1 MVNKWQVFILK
12 QFQKSK
18 AIIFKHLYYGIPDM
32 YGYLV
37 ATVRFHTSL
46 NIWISYATYNLVSK
60 KFYNVTASAF
70 LLYTLMLYN
79 VSLFRFIDH
88 LHLCTVLICHIRHV
102 HSEQSLPLQVIL
114 PSPVDNSFSVLY
126 RECTCKLFEKFNAW
140 LILCKVDWH

>member
-1 MVNKWQVFILK
+1 LK

-18 AIIFKHLYYGIPDM
+18 AIIFKFLYYGIPYM
-32 YGYLV
+32 CGYLV

-46 NIWISYATYNLVSK
+46 NIWISYATYDLLSK

-79 VSLFRFIDH
+79 VSVFIFIDH
-88 LHLCTVLICHIRHV
+88 LHLCTVLIWHV
-102 HSEQSLPLQVIL
+102 HSEQSLPLKVIL

-126 RECTCKLFEKFNAW
+126 RECMCKLLFEKFNA
-140 LILCKVDWH
+140 